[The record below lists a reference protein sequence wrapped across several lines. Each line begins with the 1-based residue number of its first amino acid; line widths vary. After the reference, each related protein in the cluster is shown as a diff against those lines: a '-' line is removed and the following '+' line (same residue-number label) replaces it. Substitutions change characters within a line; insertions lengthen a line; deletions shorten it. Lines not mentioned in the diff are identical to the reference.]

1 MRRTSHLNSFKS
13 VIAQLALFEPLLS
26 VDMWIIVALF
36 IAFTLGLAVLYLVR
50 NQKKRH
56 PPANSKTLEPPKERI
71 TRQKQ
76 SDDEGSDLQ
85 PRRKRSIE
93 EIKQEILRAQ
103 EIED

>member
-1 MRRTSHLNSFKS
+1 
-13 VIAQLALFEPLLS
+13 
-26 VDMWIIVALF
+26 MWIIVTLI

-50 NQKKRH
+50 NHKKRH
-56 PPANSKTLEPPKERI
+56 PLTNSKTLEPPKERI

-76 SDDEGSDLQ
+76 LEDAGDALR

-103 EIED
+103 ENED